1 MIFFIL
7 KSPPGNIKPPRVTKA
22 SSFEKIRRSFGIF
35 NMIPIPIQF
44 KIKVSNSVEEGL
56 EAHLNQII
64 PSPADRISP
73 SIEGN
78 EFTEGKYA

>member
-1 MIFFIL
+1 MIFFTFVNPL
-7 KSPPGNIKPPRVTKA
+7 GNITPLRVTKA

-35 NMIPIPIQF
+35 NIIPIQF

-56 EAHLNQII
+56 EAHLNPIM
-64 PSPADRISP
+64 PCPADRISP

-78 EFTEGKYA
+78 ELTEGRYA